1 MEKEIDVV
9 APGEN
14 VKTASSFGLET
25 ISSGTSM
32 AAPHVVGLASILW
45 QKDMTKSSQYI
56 KELIVDSAK
65 KLEDNNTTYKL
76 IDIDYAVDNYKQF
89 DENYGEKGDTIEKKC

>member
-1 MEKEIDVV
+1 
-9 APGEN
+9 
-14 VKTASSFGLET
+14 
-25 ISSGTSM
+25 
-32 AAPHVVGLASILW
+32 
-45 QKDMTKSSQYI
+45 MTKSSQYI

-89 DENYGEKGDTIEKKC
+89 DENYGEKGDTIEKNVSKPIVCNEMAKVTARWSKK